1 MRGGTTGTKAG
12 LGPEGSTAFGSQR
25 AASGDRRRMVSSCAG
40 ATISRAWRARTHGDA
55 EGLGGAATVRRARSP
70 TDASRWNAKSRRWS
84 GARSGSGGD
93 GRGSAAG
100 PTTERHHRALGE
112 RDVPSRGS
120 ASKGE
125 GSSARD
131 ERAVK
136 VGHARVVSGERS
148 WYWSSRVS
156 VTSTHRSATS
166 GGASRLPKRSA
177 PSGGRSAERSRR
189 GMSVDRGLGY
199 ARAGACARALV
210 RRVARPS
217 RVAKKKLSP
226 HPTWSRADGF

>member
-25 AASGDRRRMVSSCAG
+25 AASGDGRRMASSCAG

-55 EGLGGAATVRRARSP
+55 EGLGGVATVRRARSP

-131 ERAVK
+131 ERAVRGGTRARRLGGTLVVLVVQGQRHLHAPLGD
-136 VGHARVVSGERS
+136 VGRRVEAAEEERTVG
-148 WYWSSRVS
+148 R
-156 VTSTHRSATS
+156 A
-166 GGASRLPKRSA
+166 KRREIEE
-177 PSGGRSAERSRR
+177 GHVRRSRP
-189 GMSVDRGLGY
+189 GY

-210 RRVARPS
+210 CRVARPS

-226 HPTWSRADGF
+226 HPTWSRADGE